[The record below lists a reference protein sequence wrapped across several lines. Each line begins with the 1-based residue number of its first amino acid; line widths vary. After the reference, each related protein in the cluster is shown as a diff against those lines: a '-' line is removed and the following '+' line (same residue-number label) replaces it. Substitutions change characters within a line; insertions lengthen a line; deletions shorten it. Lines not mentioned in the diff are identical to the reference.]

1 MMLKNKIF
9 LVCIF
14 VNLLFLNLRGQE
26 IDNKLDSIIRSTLRE
41 NMKLP
46 NYHPYNDIEI
56 IKRIRNDYKRQN
68 DSTFISLLNQK
79 IHTAPKKE
87 VIGMVTNWLDV
98 FNKPNSRDLD
108 STWHQIMRTYYC
120 YDRESCKNY
129 CGQHQIVYR
138 IYAEDRYKGGS
149 IFEPYPIKNQPYMV
163 FLYKNY
169 RLTEV
174 LPIILA
180 DNDLDEEKTMRM
192 AKNLYQDFSRNQC
205 KSDTTCIK
213 EANEFIKYYFK
224 LNQDLKP
231 KEYYLKAFDGGEP
244 FISKMSRISREK
256 KDQKSLNYKKN

>member
-1 MMLKNKIF
+1 MNFSLTIIF
-9 LVCIF
+9 TVI
-14 VNLLFLNLRGQE
+14 LNLISFKSFCQ
-26 IDNKLDSIIRSTLRE
+26 IDHNKLDSLVRQKMSENWNKNKKPLSPDEVWEIRRYYI
-41 NMKLP
+41 MK
-46 NYHPYNDIEI
+46 
-56 IKRIRNDYKRQN
+56 N

-79 IHTAPKKE
+79 IYTAPKKE

-129 CGQHQIVYR
+129 CGQHQMVNR
-138 IYAEDRYKGGS
+138 IYAEDRYKDGS

-174 LPIILA
+174 LPILLA

>member
-1 MMLKNKIF
+1 MMSKINIFLVFLIVYSSISSLKGQERDLKLDSILKNKIKEYRNSPDF
-9 LVCIF
+9 NPI
-14 VNLLFLNLRGQE
+14 NLMAILEKTRKNYR
-26 IDNKLDSIIRSTLRE
+26 
-41 NMKLP
+41 MK
-46 NYHPYNDIEI
+46 
-56 IKRIRNDYKRQN
+56 N

-129 CGQHQIVYR
+129 CGQHQMVYR
-138 IYAEDRYKGGS
+138 IYAEERYKDGS
-149 IFEPYPIKNQPYMV
+149 ALEPYPIKNQPYMV

-231 KEYYLKAFDGGEP
+231 KEYYLKAFEGGKP
-244 FISKMSRISREK
+244 FLSKMSRISREK